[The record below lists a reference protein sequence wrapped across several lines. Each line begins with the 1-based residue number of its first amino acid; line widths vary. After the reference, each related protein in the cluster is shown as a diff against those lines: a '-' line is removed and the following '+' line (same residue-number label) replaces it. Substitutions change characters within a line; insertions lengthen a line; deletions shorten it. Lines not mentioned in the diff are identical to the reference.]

1 EESEEDEEDGKSD
14 IDGKSIGD
22 DDRDDVDTKTP
33 KSDVPAATTS
43 HEDRWKSVDV
53 TSQSTPLSI
62 SSPTITMKGATSST
76 SLQTLPRVDDEEEE
90 SGRKHMRPF
99 EITQEERMET
109 LTTDEKKR
117 MVKDLINNIP
127 TTKGRLSKFSDLL
140 KYSDELFAHTID
152 WRFVDRSLIEQRV
165 RPWVAKKILEFLGYA
180 LVDFV
185 CEKVATKTPPDRILS
200 DIAMILD
207 EDAEVFVVKMWRLL
221 IYESEAK
228 KLGLVVPR
236 SSQSFDYNN

>member
-1 EESEEDEEDGKSD
+1 MREGR
-14 IDGKSIGD
+14 
-22 DDRDDVDTKTP
+22 RD
-33 KSDVPAATTS
+33 AAN
-43 HEDRWKSVDV
+43 R
-53 TSQSTPLSI
+53 L
-62 SSPTITMKGATSST
+62 ST
-76 SLQTLPRVDDEEEE
+76 SVGVVPLPILDLRRAALQVTLRILAVGRDRESAHRLKRGGKGSDRSAGVDDEEEE
-90 SGRKHMRPF
+90 GGRKHLRPF

-127 TTKGRLSKFSDLL
+127 TTK
-140 KYSDELFAHTID
+140 DELFAHSID

-165 RPWVAKKILEFLGYA
+165 RPWVAKKILEFLGEEESA

-185 CEKVATKTPPDRILS
+185 CEKVATKTSPDRILS

-236 SSQSFDYNN
+236 SSQ